1 MNLWGRSWF
10 SGGRQMLRLWLLF
23 MAVLQVG
30 CATTGVDYA
39 QAERSLSTL
48 APDRARV
55 YFYRDASMMGAAIQP
70 LILLDGLA
78 VGRSQ
83 PGGYFVVDVVPGDH
97 VASSTTEVE
106 HKLSLQLAPGSTTYV
121 ASSISF
127 GLVVGR
133 ITLSIQNENMARSII
148 PGLRMTPALAA
159 GATTGAGSGSS
170 SSPTSSTTTRR
181 GPVTMDDLSGLLPPK
196 QR

>member
-1 MNLWGRSWF
+1 
-10 SGGRQMLRLWLLF
+10 

-30 CATTGVDYA
+30 CATTGVEYA
-39 QAERSLSTL
+39 QAERSLGPLSQ
-48 APDRARV
+48 DRARV

-83 PGGYFVVDVVPGDH
+83 PGGYFVIDVAPGDH

-106 HKLSLQLAPGSTTYV
+106 HKVSLQLTPGSTTYV

-133 ITLSIQNENMARSII
+133 ITLSVQNENTARSVIA
-148 PGLRMTPALAA
+148 GLRMTPALASSA
-159 GATTGAGSGSS
+159 ATGSGGGSS
-170 SSPTSSTTTRR
+170 ASASATTRR
-181 GPVTMDDLSGLLPPK
+181 GPLTMDDLSGLLPPK